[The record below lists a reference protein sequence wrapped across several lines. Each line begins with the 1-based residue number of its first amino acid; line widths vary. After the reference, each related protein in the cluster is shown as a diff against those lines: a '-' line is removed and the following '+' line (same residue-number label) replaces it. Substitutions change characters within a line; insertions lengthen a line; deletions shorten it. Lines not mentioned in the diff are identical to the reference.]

1 MGKAC
6 LLHKNYILCT
16 FFLLVLIRKLWFIVD
31 YLSLSLCALSKGV
44 GLRGTGSEPKLKGY
58 LYVSWV
64 TVRSNPLIL
73 FDITSY
79 NASGKTPP
87 PHKKSSGISATHPP
101 LTFLNWGDFT
111 SRFQRPFFYFVFF
124 LKWGAWGVKIP

>member
-1 MGKAC
+1 MGKVG

-16 FFLLVLIRKLWFIVD
+16 FFLLVLMCKLWFIVG
-31 YLSLSLCALSKGV
+31 YLHLSLCTLSEGV
-44 GLRGTGSEPKLKGY
+44 GLHGTGSEPKSKGY

-79 NASGKTPP
+79 NASDNTPP
-87 PHKKSSGISATHPP
+87 PLKKSSGISASHPP

-111 SRFQRPFFYFVFF
+111 SRFQRPFEKFVLF
-124 LKWGAWGVKIP
+124 LKWGAWGVETA